1 MQKETLQAFCLSLQG
16 ATHDY
21 QPEWQADRYHIG
33 GKMFAIMGGD
43 VDRKPVIT
51 LKCDPQRAEELREM
65 HEGIIPGY
73 YMNKTH
79 WNSIY
84 LDADI
89 PSSFVEELI
98 EHSYQLVFHKL
109 TKKAQQAILLHNSKE
124 TD

>member
-1 MQKETLQAFCLSLQG
+1 MKKETLQAFCLSLQG

-33 GKMFAIMGGD
+33 GKMFAMMGGD

-84 LDADI
+84 LDTDI

-109 TKKAQQAILLHNSKE
+109 TKKAQQAILQHNSKE

>member
-1 MQKETLQAFCLSLQG
+1 MKKETLQAFCLSLQG

-21 QPEWQADRYHIG
+21 QPEWQANRYHIG
-33 GKMFAIMGGD
+33 GKMFAMMGGD

-51 LKCDPQRAEELREM
+51 LKCDPQRSEELREM

-109 TKKAQQAILLHNSKE
+109 TKKAQQAILQHDSKE

>member
-1 MQKETLQAFCLSLQG
+1 MLQG
-16 ATHDY
+16 ATNDY

-33 GKMFAIMGGD
+33 GKMFAMMGGD

-109 TKKAQQAILLHNSKE
+109 TKKAQQAIRQHDSKE